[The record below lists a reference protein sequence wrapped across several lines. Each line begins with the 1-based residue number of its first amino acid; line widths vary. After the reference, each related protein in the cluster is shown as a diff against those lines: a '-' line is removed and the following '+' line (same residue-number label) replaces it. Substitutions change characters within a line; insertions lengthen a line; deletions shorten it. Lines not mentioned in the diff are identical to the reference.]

1 MAVSKLHWRSLDGK
15 HVVIQAP
22 KQSGTLFYSYKDTF
36 STVLMALVDAN
47 YCLTVIHV
55 GGLGS
60 NSDGGIF
67 ARSKLG
73 KSLEGP
79 NNNLMV
85 PKPCELTNAPEYGK
99 FPFVFVGDEA

>member
-22 KQSGTLFYSYKDTF
+22 KQSGTLFYNYKGTF

-67 ARSKLG
+67 ARSNNTNVKNMHLHRD
-73 KSLEGP
+73 SNPGP
-79 NNNLMV
+79 SWENHLRDLITILWFQNPVN
-85 PKPCELTNAPEYGK
+85 
-99 FPFVFVGDEA
+99 